1 MTGFHRSF
9 RIQILVSIFGV
20 FLILVLSTA
29 YILVCSQR
37 LQRISENSFNQER
50 FIKSLQEDLEAF
62 QAPVME
68 YLSTRS
74 SNALA
79 QILIDTQLLR
89 QKIPGYHLITENKAD
104 LKERELYSL
113 IFNYLNLA
121 EQAMEEKRG
130 RNISAYTEM
139 YEEMAGLMDY
149 INDEIDAISTERF
162 RNQLDAYEQF
172 LAESGTIH
180 LWNFLFLISVSLF
193 AIQLLLLSFNRFTNP
208 LLRLSA
214 MAQELSA
221 GNFDIADMETGAN
234 EEMDRVIKA
243 FNNMKNDIH
252 TYIEEIRWQENIKQE
267 YMQEKMRNMKM
278 EGLVRHMEIYA
289 LQAQMNPH
297 FLFNTINT
305 GMQLAIV
312 EGADRTG
319 EYMDYMARLFRHII
333 RNKEILVPL
342 RHEIQGLD
350 YYFYILKVRFPRD
363 LDLRLEYD
371 EALLDSCKVPV
382 SILQPLVENC
392 VIHAFKGSSAAEAS
406 PSAENRDSAGSRD
419 FVDGRDSTGSRD
431 SADSRDSAE
440 NQSAAGV
447 SPVTEKPRNVAVRV
461 FREGK
466 YLMLSVKDNGRG
478 MDRELV
484 EKLLHPQSIDESS
497 VSRVMGLENVIQR
510 LYFFYPGDKDVVR
523 IETGG
528 QGTTVIIRIDTGK
541 EPCLAF

>member
-9 RIQILVSIFGV
+9 RTQILVSIFGV
-20 FLILVLSTA
+20 FLILVLSSA

-37 LQRISENSFNQER
+37 LQRISESSFNQER
-50 FIKSLQEDLEAF
+50 FIKSIQEDLEAF
-62 QAPVME
+62 QAPLME

-79 QILIDTQLLR
+79 QILIDTQTLR
-89 QKIPGYHLITENKAD
+89 QKIPGYHLITENRAD
-104 LKERELYSL
+104 LKERELYHL
-113 IFNYLNLA
+113 ILNYLNLA

-130 RNISAYTEM
+130 RNISAYTKM

-149 INDEIDAISTERF
+149 INSEIDAVSTERF

-180 LWNFLFLISVSLF
+180 LWNFLFLISVSLL

-221 GNFDIADMETGAN
+221 GNFDVSDMETGAN

-243 FNNMKNDIH
+243 FNNMKNDIRN
-252 TYIEEIRWQENIKQE
+252 YIEEIRWQENIKQE
-267 YMQEKMRNMKM
+267 YMREKMRNMKM

-319 EYMDYMARLFRHII
+319 EYMEYMARLFRHII

-350 YYFYILKVRFPRD
+350 YYFYILKVRFPHD

-371 EALLDSCKVPV
+371 EALLDSRKVPV

-392 VIHAFKGSSAAEAS
+392 IIHAFK
-406 PSAENRDSAGSRD
+406 
-419 FVDGRDSTGSRD
+419 
-431 SADSRDSAE
+431 DSAE
-440 NQSAAGV
+440 
-447 SPVTEKPRNVAVRV
+447 KRRIVAVRV
-461 FREGK
+461 FREENR
-466 YLMLSVKDNGRG
+466 LVLSVEDNGRG
-478 MDRELV
+478 MDRDIV

-510 LYFFYPGDKDVVR
+510 LYFFYPDDRDVVR
-523 IETGG
+523 IETGP
-528 QGTTVIIRIDTGK
+528 QGTAVIIKIDTGK
-541 EPCLAF
+541 EPCIAF